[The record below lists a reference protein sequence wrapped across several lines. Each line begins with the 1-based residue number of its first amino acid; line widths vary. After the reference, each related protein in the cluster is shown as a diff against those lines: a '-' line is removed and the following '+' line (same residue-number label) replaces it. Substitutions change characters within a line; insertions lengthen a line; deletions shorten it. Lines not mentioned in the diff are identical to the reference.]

1 MLFSFHGFSLSEFL
15 CRNNTTNDRDV
26 LGLFLSVFS
35 SCLLFTEQISGARSD
50 RTRASSCVCLSPV
63 PPPIPDHR
71 GVDLISNALHSL
83 GSGIERT
90 DAVGNAIGYA
100 KFRSRSNDAVIRVYG
115 EPGKV
120 IETHQHE
127 GDFREP

>member
-63 PPPIPDHR
+63 SPPTPVPQTR
-71 GVDLISNALHSL
+71 STFLSA
-83 GSGIERT
+83 RT
-90 DAVGNAIGYA
+90 TKRFPSPRCASAILTIFHPA
-100 KFRSRSNDAVIRVYG
+100 RCA
-115 EPGKV
+115 
-120 IETHQHE
+120 
-127 GDFREP
+127 